1 MKSSTNDDDEDES
14 EISLFNHSDAS
25 AFKRFKPNLKP
36 TVICANYHPINNNNT
51 KMTDHSVMDSS
62 FEGENLLTSERTHF
76 SPIICDGHSFAINND
91 WNVIKWERSPSG
103 TLMHNNKQYMK
114 WTLPAY
120 DDDPSCMIDLVAME
134 NESSYE
140 FSIKFMVKSENDKG
154 CQTDMNDFIR
164 IGSQGLM
171 ESNEKYLRNVFT
183 EYGYMG
189 FSDNN
194 MWQYHQEDS
203 SDFSIAGAKS
213 PMDVF
218 NNDPYESWQN
228 LKSDMLENDHLRLMK
243 DELRVDCDE
252 IMSVIQNLYITSDAC
267 EDDEADNQDDF
278 EDMNHFYTDMLD
290 ESIDTF
296 DDYKFYEGEKKI
308 KIDDERFTPNLIE
321 EQQFENF
328 SDISRWSWS
337 EDFTKDQE
345 KYLNLLKWIQTTI
358 FKESSYSDS
367 NNNMQQEDHRKSN
380 RKRRHSTCQNYLS
393 SPPKALI
400 EDVDSAKLLKVNIE
414 RSLFMP
420 NIERKDHQN
429 DHYYRNIL
437 QQHILIKQMEHT
449 RPLTR

>member
-183 EYGYMG
+183 EYGYMVLLVL
-189 FSDNN
+189 N
-194 MWQYHQEDS
+194 HQWM
-203 SDFSIAGAKS
+203 FSI
-213 PMDVF
+213 MIHM
-218 NNDPYESWQN
+218 N
-228 LKSDMLENDHLRLMK
+228 L
-243 DELRVDCDE
+243 
-252 IMSVIQNLYITSDAC
+252 
-267 EDDEADNQDDF
+267 
-278 EDMNHFYTDMLD
+278 
-290 ESIDTF
+290 
-296 DDYKFYEGEKKI
+296 GKI
-308 KIDDERFTPNLIE
+308 SNLIC
-321 EQQFENF
+321 
-328 SDISRWSWS
+328 
-337 EDFTKDQE
+337 
-345 KYLNLLKWIQTTI
+345 LKTI
-358 FKESSYSDS
+358 TF
-367 NNNMQQEDHRKSN
+367 
-380 RKRRHSTCQNYLS
+380 
-393 SPPKALI
+393 
-400 EDVDSAKLLKVNIE
+400 V
-414 RSLFMP
+414 
-420 NIERKDHQN
+420 
-429 DHYYRNIL
+429 
-437 QQHILIKQMEHT
+437 
-449 RPLTR
+449 